1 MACPGWLRDARTS
14 EQVQRDYAIVQ
25 EGHGSGRATGR
36 TNHPYQPLLRAAIF
50 DSMEVGLNDAPK
62 ANEMVVILVMS
73 TVPRIHNR
81 AGGLAGNNIKGKD
94 GLR

>member
-1 MACPGWLRDARTS
+1 
-14 EQVQRDYAIVQ
+14 
-25 EGHGSGRATGR
+25 
-36 TNHPYQPLLRAAIF
+36 
-50 DSMEVGLNDAPK
+50 MEVGLNDAPK